1 MNTVHLCFWAD
12 WAVRAVLKISAALI
26 KYPTFGGG
34 FHEKNKY
41 KIRVSVHCTE
51 VRFSTLLFGGF
62 TIMAVINPPE
72 RKLAKRTSV
81 HCSVP
86 I

>member
-12 WAVRAVLKISAALI
+12 WAVRAVLKISAALL

-34 FHEKNKY
+34 FHGKNKY
-41 KIRVSVHCTE
+41 KIRVSVHCT
-51 VRFSTLLFGGF
+51 
-62 TIMAVINPPE
+62 
-72 RKLAKRTSV
+72 
-81 HCSVP
+81 VP